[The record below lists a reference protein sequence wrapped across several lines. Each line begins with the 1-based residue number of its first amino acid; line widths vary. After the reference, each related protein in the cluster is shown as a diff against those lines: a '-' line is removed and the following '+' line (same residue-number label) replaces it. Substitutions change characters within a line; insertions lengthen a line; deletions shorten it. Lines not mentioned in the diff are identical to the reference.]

1 MPELKRNFLKGRMNK
16 DLDERLVPD
25 GEYREA
31 LNVEIS
37 TSEGSN
43 VGSVQTLRGNKLV
56 DNTNFYSS
64 TAITVGQYVDE
75 ENEAIYNFVHK
86 KIDTQEDTNYTNYT
100 SGDLPRIIGHK
111 VDSILRH
118 VKDPLAENVT
128 TEFVFND
135 VYEVRVAN
143 GTVTPNNQ
151 TITGLTNF
159 QWNRKTGGP
168 SLLPGDTQFVNT
180 YVAQGLKPGMR
191 VQAIDVNGNDLWDGK
206 DVRVISVQDSVG
218 GESHTVKITPV
229 NGFAIGYN
237 EHYGNTMIA
246 DGVVL
251 KFSADRILDFRAG
264 TEELETNN
272 KLADDSNAYST
283 KQYTPNGNIITGI
296 NVIDDLLFW
305 TDGRGEPK
313 KINISDSIKG
323 TKYGSSSYWL
333 FNPTRVYSSSEKS
346 RLGWQGV
353 AELSNIT
360 VIKPAPIKPPKVKVL
375 TSTRDGIT
383 SSTLKRF
390 SSGALNTFAFRTGQ
404 APFSV
409 FDLGPIDANFT
420 PSNLDV
426 NWRVGDTL
434 DLVEST
440 TSTGAPVSNPKTASI
455 RLASYHPNQDGNF
468 PYYKADLVAID
479 AAYTATESPAFWTA
493 KLSQKETPIYEQE
506 FVCFA
511 YRYKYADG
519 ETSVISP
526 YTKPIFLPGTYKYD
540 PKEGFNLG
548 MLNRMRSVEISGF
561 YPENTP
567 QDVVSIEILYRDTN
581 KANQVNSIKT
591 IDLLEI
597 DSRNYRDNF
606 ATKSIL
612 IDAELFGPTL
622 PSDQVDRNQ
631 DIVPTSAI
639 AQEITASRL
648 MYGNYTENYDPV
660 DVSLEAGLSPK
671 PFSLSTSTQF
681 SDNIFR
687 AVQDGVLSTETA
699 ASHSDVYG
707 GKLAL
712 TIEDSDPGDNYESD
726 PDESNP
732 FEYLVPED
740 GVYSF
745 SASCN
750 WLARNTIEIGDS
762 TFNGPPNF
770 YHFTPARLVLKKNV
784 AGTDPIVPLDDEII
798 PNTIVNNPFVPQ
810 YGDNNTFEPVSYS
823 LNNQTPS
830 AAFSWQP
837 KTLTLNVQNIELS
850 AGDRIY
856 LEIEVDDNL
865 PGSFSYETM
874 FSPSSSS
881 QPPVDY
887 DSGSNSGY
895 NHNFTPDNF
904 ANPATTV
911 DFAQVSNTTWNCYR
925 APGTDEGSFITSS
938 GVESIK
944 SMRNIDVG
952 VVYRDGFNRQSTVF
966 LDETLKLNVD
976 KSQAI
981 VANNLTV
988 NILNQ
993 APSWAKYYKFFI
1005 KENTNKFYNLVL
1017 TEAVDNEDGHAW
1029 LLFNTVDIDKIKEE
1043 DYLIL
1048 KKKHN
1053 SIEAVTANE
1062 AKWKA
1067 LEITTTA
1074 PESVISDASTV
1085 AGKFFVKIAIDNA
1098 FTTYLGSLI
1107 EGSDLTLPST
1117 SGAVFETEPKKA
1129 LESEDTAIY
1138 YEASRAYPIKLDIKD
1153 AASYIERGSRI
1164 TYYDSSYS
1172 NENTIDSIK
1181 SQLNQ
1186 SEVLVNNVRGAYTF
1200 NKGLIESAAGFV
1212 SASSASP
1219 DHAYCVITASKDL
1232 NINITPGNH
1241 VDLRFTNDDGSFV
1254 IARAVASTTN
1264 QSKIYLLPYTCPVED
1279 FANATLPKGLEW
1291 YNCIMFG
1298 NGVESDAIKD
1308 DFNADTIFEYF
1319 ASGKTSG
1326 FKVNLFYEDYKPVRR
1341 KNDII
1346 FSQTINER
1354 LVDSSVRSNRLNE
1367 FLAGKDIVK
1376 QLPSEYGSIQKL
1388 FTRDSDLLTFCEN
1401 KVVQIL
1407 ADKSEL
1413 FNADGTSLTVD
1424 SKKVLGRA
1432 RTFAGDY
1439 GISKNPESFAS
1450 DEFRVY
1456 FTDKARGAVLRL
1468 SRDGITNISDYG
1480 MKNWFY
1486 DNLANAQALIGS
1498 FDGKKNQYNVAV
1510 HSVTNPEVK
1519 KEVYTI
1525 SFSESVNGWS
1535 SFKGFIKE
1543 AGATL
1548 NNFYY
1553 TFKNGK
1559 PWIHHS
1565 EDVNRN
1571 IFYTKQYDSS
1581 ISPIFNDVSGSIK
1594 SFSTINYE
1602 GTQSKVTQNT
1612 NSEDNNYYNIT
1623 SKNGWYIKS
1632 ITTDLQEGRVNEFI
1646 NKEGKWFNNIIGEA
1660 TTFNNAADGGSAT
1673 GNLDTRESNV
1683 QGIGVLEIGP
1693 TLISGNID
1701 GFGFDVTLPI
1711 TLGDNV
1717 SIN

>member
-1 MPELKRNFLKGRMNK
+1 MNK
-16 DLDERLVPD
+16 DLDERLVPS
-25 GEYREA
+25 GEYRDA
-31 LNVEIS
+31 LNIEIS

-43 VGSVQTLRGNKLV
+43 VGSAQTLRGNKLA
-56 DNTNFYSS
+56 DTRSSYSS

-75 ENEAIYNFVHK
+75 ENEAIYNFVHNK
-86 KIDTQEDTNYTNYT
+86 LDTTEDTNYANYT

-111 VDSILRH
+111 VDSILKH
-118 VKDPLAENVT
+118 VKDPLTENVT
-128 TEFVFND
+128 TEVVFND

-143 GTVTPNNQ
+143 GRVTPSNQ

-168 SLLPGDTQFVNT
+168 SLLPGDTQFVDT
-180 YVAQGLKPGMR
+180 FVAQGLKPGMR

-218 GESHTVKITPV
+218 GQSHTIKITPV

-272 KLADDSNAYST
+272 KLADESNAYST

-323 TKYGSSSYWL
+323 TAYPTSNTSVHK

-346 RLGWQGV
+346 RLGWQEV

-375 TSTRDGIT
+375 TSIREGIT
-383 SSTLKRF
+383 SSTLKRL
-390 SSGALNTFAFRTGQ
+390 SGGTLNHFAFRTDFPD
-404 APFSV
+404 ASENYVFSK
-409 FDLGPIDANFT
+409 GSPIDILLT
-420 PSNLDV
+420 PTNLDV
-426 NWRVGDTL
+426 NWKVGDVL
-434 DLVEST
+434 DLIEST
-440 TSTGAPVSNPKTASI
+440 TNTGTPITSPKTASI
-455 RLASYHPNQDGNF
+455 RITSYHPNPDGNF
-468 PYYKADLVAID
+468 PYYKADLVDID
-479 AAYTATESPAFWTA
+479 STYPVDRGAAFWTA

-511 YRYKYADG
+511 YRYKYNDG

-526 YTKPIFLPGTYKYD
+526 YTKPIFLPGKYNYD

-548 MLNRMRSVEISGF
+548 MLNNMKSVEISGF

-567 QDVVSIEILYRDTN
+567 QDVVGIEILYRDTN

-591 IDLLEI
+591 IDLLDI
-597 DSRNYRDNF
+597 DSRNYRDNVN
-606 ATKSIL
+606 TRSIV

-631 DIVPTSAI
+631 DIVPTSAV

-660 DVSLEAGLSPK
+660 DVSLEATLTPK
-671 PFSLSTSTQF
+671 PSSLATSSSFSE
-681 SDNIFR
+681 NIFR
-687 AVQDGVLSTETA
+687 AVQDGQLITTTA
-699 ASHSDVYG
+699 DSHSDVYN

-712 TIEDSDPGDNYESD
+712 TLEDSDPGDNYEND
-726 PDESNP
+726 PAEANP
-732 FEYLVPED
+732 FEYIVPED

-745 SASCN
+745 SASCK
-750 WLARNTIEIGDS
+750 WLARNEIEAYS
-762 TFNGPPNF
+762 QNTTFTPKNF
-770 YHFTPARLVLKKNV
+770 LHFTPARLVIKRNI
-784 AGTDPIVPLDDEII
+784 AGTDPLVPSGSEII
-798 PNTIVNNPFVPQ
+798 DETTIENAYIPEANAS
-810 YGDNNTFEPVSYS
+810 GTFFLPGNVVGVDAIPSWEPVVLS
-823 LNNQTPS
+823 LNIQNVKLNQGDKLYLEVQPDQSLPS
-830 AAFSWQP
+830 AFTRITSSGESIQP
-837 KTLTLNVQNIELS
+837 TTDYVS
-850 AGDRIY
+850 
-856 LEIEVDDNL
+856 
-865 PGSFSYETM
+865 GSFNFNWTPQDFEDDT
-874 FSPSSSS
+874 
-881 QPPVDY
+881 QIDY
-887 DSGSNSGY
+887 
-895 NHNFTPDNF
+895 
-904 ANPATTV
+904 AK
-911 DFAQVSNTTWNCYR
+911 VSNASWNCYK
-925 APGTDEGSFITSS
+925 APETDEGSFVVSS

-952 VVYRDGFNRQSTVF
+952 VVYRDAFNRQSTVF
-966 LDETLKLNVD
+966 LDETLKVKVD
-976 KSQAI
+976 KGQTV
-981 VANNLTV
+981 VANNLTLS
-988 NILNQ
+988 ILSE

-1005 KENTNKFYNLVL
+1005 KENTNKFHNLVL
-1017 TEAVDNEDGHAW
+1017 SQAVDNNDEAGHAW
-1029 LLFNTVDIDKIKEE
+1029 LMFNDVDIDKIKEE

-1053 SIEAVTANE
+1053 SVDAVTANE

-1067 LEITTTA
+1067 LKIQSEL
-1074 PESVISDASTV
+1074 PPNSVLSDESEVS
-1085 AGKFFVKIAIDNA
+1085 GKFFVKIAIDAA
-1098 FTTYLGSLI
+1098 FTTYLGSLG
-1107 EGSDLTLPST
+1107 EGNTLTLPST
-1117 SGAVFETEPKKA
+1117 SGAVFETESKKV

-1164 TYYDSSYS
+1164 TYHDSSYS
-1172 NENTIDSIK
+1172 DSPNTIDSIK

-1186 SEVLVNNVRGAYTF
+1186 TEVLVSNVRGAYTF
-1200 NKGLIESAAGFV
+1200 NKGLIEGAAGYV

-1219 DHAYCVITASKDL
+1219 DHAYCVVTASKDL
-1232 NINITPGNH
+1232 NINVTPGNH
-1241 VDLRFTNDDGSFV
+1241 VDLKFTNEDGSFV

-1264 QSKIYLLPYTCPVED
+1264 QSKIYLLPYTCPVLD
-1279 FANATLPKGLEW
+1279 FPNTKLAKGLEW

-1298 NGVESDAIKD
+1298 NGVESDAIRD
-1308 DFNADTIFEYF
+1308 DFNSDTIFEYV

-1326 FKVNLFYEDYKPVRR
+1326 FKANLFYEDYKPVRR

-1346 FSQTINER
+1346 FSQAINEKI
-1354 LVDSSVRSNRLNE
+1354 VDSNLRFNRLNE

-1376 QLPSEYGSIQKL
+1376 QLAPEYGSIQKL
-1388 FTRDSDLLTFCEN
+1388 FTRDSDLLAFCEN
-1401 KVVQIL
+1401 KVLQIL
-1407 ADKSEL
+1407 AQKDEL
-1413 FNADGTSLTVD
+1413 FNTDGTSLTIN

-1432 RTFAGDY
+1432 RPFAGDY
-1439 GISKNPESFAS
+1439 GISSNPESFAS

-1480 MKNWFY
+1480 MKDWFY
-1486 DNLANAQALIGS
+1486 DNLANSQALIGS
-1498 FDGKKNQYNVAV
+1498 FDGKKNQYNITL

-1519 KEVYTI
+1519 KDVYTV
-1525 SFSESVNGWS
+1525 SFSESVNGWN
-1535 SFKGFIKE
+1535 SFKSFIKE

-1581 ISPIFNDVSGSIK
+1581 IRPIFNDVPGSIK

-1602 GTQSKVTQNT
+1602 GTQSKITQNT
-1612 NSEDNNYYNIT
+1612 DSLDNNYYNLT
-1623 SKNGWYIKS
+1623 NQDGWYVKS
-1632 ITTDLQEGRVNEFI
+1632 ISTDLQEGKVNEFI
-1646 NKEGKWFNNIIGEA
+1646 NKEGKWFNNIIGET
-1660 TTFNNAADGGSAT
+1660 TTFNNAADSGIAS

-1683 QGIGVLEIGP
+1683 QGLGVLQTGP
-1693 TLISGNID
+1693 TLISGDID
-1701 GFGFDVTLPI
+1701 GFGFELTLPI

-1717 SIN
+1717 SII

>member
-1 MPELKRNFLKGRMNK
+1 MPELKRNFLRGRMNK
-16 DLDERLVPD
+16 DLDERLVPS
-25 GEYREA
+25 GEYRDA
-31 LNVEIS
+31 LNIEIS

-43 VGSVQTLRGNKLV
+43 VGSAQTLRGNKLA
-56 DNTNFYSS
+56 DTTSYHHS
-64 TAITVGQYVDE
+64 TSVTVGQYVDE
-75 ENEAIYNFVHK
+75 ENEAIYNFVHNK
-86 KIDTQEDTNYTNYT
+86 LNTFEDTNYANYT

-111 VDSILRH
+111 IDSILKH
-118 VKDPLAENVT
+118 VKDPLTESVT
-128 TEFVFND
+128 TEIVFND

-143 GTVTPNNQ
+143 GRVTPGNQ

-168 SLLPGDTQFVNT
+168 SILPSDTQFVDT
-180 YVAQGLKPGMR
+180 FVAQGLKPGMR

-218 GESHTVKITPV
+218 GQSHTIKITPV

-272 KLADDSNAYST
+272 KLADESNAYST

-323 TKYGSSSYWL
+323 TAYPIDNVNAHI

-375 TSTRDGIT
+375 TSIREGIT
-383 SSTLKRF
+383 SSTLKRQYG
-390 SSGALNTFAFRTGQ
+390 SGELAHFAFRDND
-404 APFSV
+404 ASYVFS
-409 FDLGPIDANFT
+409 LGPIDSLFT
-420 PSNLDV
+420 PTNLDA
-426 NWRVGDTL
+426 NWKVGDVL

-440 TSTGAPVSNPKTASI
+440 TSAGVPIVSPKTASI
-455 RLASYHPNQDGNF
+455 RITSYHPNLSGSF
-468 PYYKADLVAID
+468 PYYRVDLVAID
-479 AAYTATESPAFWTA
+479 STYTIDRSPAFWTA
-493 KLSQKETPIYEQE
+493 KLSEKETPIYEQE

-511 YRYKYADG
+511 YRYKYNDG

-526 YTKPIFLPGTYKYD
+526 YTKPIFLPGRYEYD

-548 MLNRMRSVEISGF
+548 MLNNMKSVEISGF

-591 IDLLEI
+591 IDLL
-597 DSRNYRDNF
+597 DVNSRSYRDNID
-606 ATKSIL
+606 TRSVV

-631 DIVPTSAI
+631 DIVPTSAV

-660 DVSLEAGLSPK
+660 DVSLEATLTPK
-671 PFSLSTSTQF
+671 PSSLATSSSFSE
-681 SDNIFR
+681 NIFR
-687 AVQDGVLSTETA
+687 AVQDGELLTLTA
-699 ASHSDVYG
+699 PSHSDVYN

-712 TIEDSDPGDNYESD
+712 TLEDSDPGDNYEND
-726 PDESNP
+726 PAEANP
-732 FEYLVPED
+732 FEYIVPED

-745 SASCN
+745 SASCK
-750 WLARNTIEIGDS
+750 WLARNEIIAASATTTTSPD
-762 TFNGPPNF
+762 NF
-770 YHFTPARLVLKKNV
+770 LHFTPARLVIRRNI
-784 AGTDPIVPLDDEII
+784 AGTDPLVPSGTEII
-798 PNTIVNNPFVPQ
+798 DETTIENAYIPEVNAP
-810 YGDNNTFEPVSYS
+810 GTFYRPGNQLGVDTIPSWEPVVLS
-823 LNNQTPS
+823 LNIQNVKLNQ
-830 AAFSWQP
+830 
-837 KTLTLNVQNIELS
+837 
-850 AGDRIY
+850 GDKLY
-856 LEIEVDDNL
+856 LEVQPDENL
-865 PGSFSYETM
+865 PSEFTYLFSGGSIQPAIDYVSGSGDHSWTPGSFTDPTQIDYAKV
-874 FSPSSSS
+874 SSAS
-881 QPPVDY
+881 
-887 DSGSNSGY
+887 
-895 NHNFTPDNF
+895 
-904 ANPATTV
+904 
-911 DFAQVSNTTWNCYR
+911 WNCYR
-925 APGTDEGSFITSS
+925 APETDEGSFVVSS

-952 VVYRDGFNRQSTVF
+952 VVYRDAFNRQSTVF
-966 LDETLKLNVD
+966 LDETLKVKVD
-976 KSQAI
+976 KGQAV
-981 VANNLTV
+981 VANNLTLS
-988 NILNQ
+988 ILSQ
-993 APSWAKYYKFFI
+993 APSWAKYYKFFV

-1017 TEAVDNEDGHAW
+1017 AEAVDNEDGHAW
-1029 LLFNTVDIDKIKEE
+1029 LLFNTVDIDKLKEE

-1053 SIEAVTANE
+1053 SVDSVTANE

-1074 PESVISDASTV
+1074 PESVITDASTV
-1085 AGKFFVKIAIDNA
+1085 EGKFFVKIAIDGA
-1098 FTTYLGSLI
+1098 FTTYLGSLN
-1107 EGSDLTLPST
+1107 EGDALTLPST
-1117 SGAVFETEPKKA
+1117 SGAVFETEPKKV
-1129 LESEDTAIY
+1129 LESEDIAIY
-1138 YEASRAYPIKLDIKD
+1138 YEASRAYPIKLDTKD

-1172 NENTIDSIK
+1172 NENIIDGIK

-1186 SEVLVNNVRGAYTF
+1186 TEVLVNNVRGAYTF
-1200 NKGLIESAAGFV
+1200 SKSLIEAAAGYV

-1219 DHAYCVITASKDL
+1219 DHAYCVVTASKDL
-1232 NINITPGNH
+1232 NISITPGNH
-1241 VDLRFTNDDGSFV
+1241 VDLKFTNEDGSFV

-1264 QSKIYLLPYTCPVED
+1264 QSKIYLLPYTCPVSD
-1279 FANATLPKGLEW
+1279 FGNVTLAKGLEW

-1298 NGVESDAIKD
+1298 NGVESDAIRD
-1308 DFNADTIFEYF
+1308 DFNSDTIFEYV

-1326 FKVNLFYEDYKPVRR
+1326 FKANLFYEDYKPIRR

-1346 FSQTINER
+1346 FSQSINEKI
-1354 LVDSSVRSNRLNE
+1354 VDSSIRFNRLNE
-1367 FLAGKDIVK
+1367 FLAGEDIVK
-1376 QLPSEYGSIQKL
+1376 QLAPEYGSIQKL
-1388 FTRDSDLLTFCEN
+1388 FTRDSDLLAFCEN
-1401 KVVQIL
+1401 KVLQIF
-1407 ADKSEL
+1407 AEKDEL
-1413 FNADGTSLTVD
+1413 FNADGTSLTID
-1424 SKKVLGRA
+1424 SRKVLGRA
-1432 RTFAGDY
+1432 RPFAGDY

-1456 FTDKARGAVLRL
+1456 FTDKARGSVLRL
-1468 SRDGITNISDYG
+1468 SRDGITTISDYG

-1486 DNLANAQALIGS
+1486 DNLANSQALIGS
-1498 FDGKKNQYNVAV
+1498 FDGKKNQYNITV

-1519 KEVYTI
+1519 KDVYTV
-1525 SFSESVNGWS
+1525 SFSESVNGWN

-1565 EDVNRN
+1565 EGVNRN
-1571 IFYTKQYDSS
+1571 IFYNKQYDSS
-1581 ISPIFNDVSGSIK
+1581 IRPIFNDVPGSVK

-1612 NSEDNNYYNIT
+1612 DSLDNNYYNLT
-1623 SKNGWYIKS
+1623 NQNGWYVKS
-1632 ITTDLQEGRVNEFI
+1632 ISTDLQEGKVNEFI
-1646 NKEGKWFNNIIGEA
+1646 NKEGKWFNNIIGET
-1660 TTFNNAADGGSAT
+1660 TTFSNAADSGIAS

-1683 QGIGVLEIGP
+1683 QGLGVLQTGP
-1693 TLISGNID
+1693 TLISGDID
-1701 GFGFDVTLPI
+1701 GFGFELTLPI

-1717 SIN
+1717 SII